1 MFREIEKVEERDYF
15 RVLILANLILIE
27 KKGKC
32 KVISNHWG
40 CILHKKIKEDYE
52 INDEIVFQVG
62 LEDIVVP
69 FEFMKMIEY
78 KILKKVLWE
87 RACFY
92 LDIEFK
98 NSKYIQCRNEIEIYK
113 ALPKEIEFCFYG
125 FTVNI
130 PFERLYTFSLMRIL
144 FLFLSCTS

>member
-1 MFREIEKVEERDYF
+1 MFKPSDNNGMLYLGGVPKEIDFNR
-15 RVLILANLILIE
+15 

-52 INDEIVFQVG
+52 ITDEIVFQVG

-78 KILKKVLWE
+78 KILKK
-87 RACFY
+87 Y
-92 LDIEFK
+92 
-98 NSKYIQCRNEIEIYK
+98 
-113 ALPKEIEFCFYG
+113 
-125 FTVNI
+125 
-130 PFERLYTFSLMRIL
+130 FEKGLAFIWI
-144 FLFLSCTS
+144 